1 MSMAQIKV
9 YGLGEHLN
17 PLKAQ
22 LSQVIHSVMVDVV
35 GLPEN
40 KKFQRYF
47 PMSTDDFLFPSDRS
61 AAYTII
67 EISMFEG
74 RTDQVKKE
82 LIQQLF
88 TRMDEQLK
96 LSPNDVEI
104 TLFETPRSH
113 WGIRGLP
120 GDELELSYKV
130 EV

>member
-47 PMSTDDFLFPSDRS
+47 PMETDDFLFPSDRS

-82 LIQQLF
+82 LIQLLF
-88 TRMDEQLK
+88 TRMNEQLK

-104 TLFETPRSH
+104 TIFETPRSP

-120 GDELELSYKV
+120 GDELDLSYKV

>member
-1 MSMAQIKV
+1 MAQIKV
-9 YGLGEHLN
+9 YGISVHLN
-17 PLKAQ
+17 PLKEQ
-22 LSQVIHSVMVDVV
+22 LSQVIHSVMMGVL

-47 PMSTDDFLFPSDRS
+47 PMETEDFLFPPDRS
-61 AAYTII
+61 IAYTII

-74 RTDQVKKE
+74 RTDEVKRE

-88 TRMDEQLK
+88 AQLNEQLK
-96 LSPNDVEI
+96 LSPHDVEI

-120 GDELELSYKV
+120 GDELDLSYKV
-130 EV
+130 KI